1 VVSAP
6 ELKGLQNLYG
16 FREKTLAEV
25 KNGTVK
31 LRFHP
36 YQVHLLTSPRL
47 DQSLKKVEEL
57 KKEISDTRERFRNK
71 GNLLYDRGREIEFTS
86 SDTYIS
92 NLSLV
97 TLTDGMTDTFGWA
110 SWTKPTNRENPAFI
124 EMKFLTFVPEFR
136 RLKVYSATLEDMDV
150 FIWRKGDWEKVGE
163 VRGNKS
169 EVIELDFAERL
180 KTVKMKLLVTRVKPS
195 TKAEIYEVELY
206 EN

>member
-1 VVSAP
+1 
-6 ELKGLQNLYG
+6 
-16 FREKTLAEV
+16 
-25 KNGTVK
+25 
-31 LRFHP
+31 
-36 YQVHLLTSPRL
+36 
-47 DQSLKKVEEL
+47 
-57 KKEISDTRERFRNK
+57 
-71 GNLLYDRGREIEFTS
+71 
-86 SDTYIS
+86 
-92 NLSLV
+92 
-97 TLTDGMTDTFGWA
+97 
-110 SWTKPTNRENPAFI
+110 
-124 EMKFLTFVPEFR
+124 FVPEFR